1 MAKTIFKNLY
11 PQNYI
16 VLYVIFA
23 VFLPSN
29 KKKRGTAM
37 VPLLLLI

>member
-1 MAKTIFKNLY
+1 MANTNFKKLY

-16 VLYVIFA
+16 VLYGIFA

-29 KKKRGTAM
+29 KKEGYRLWY
-37 VPLLLLI
+37 PFYY

>member
-16 VLYVIFA
+16 VYYEIFA
-23 VFLPSN
+23 VFLPS
-29 KKKRGTAM
+29 KTKKRGTAM
-37 VPLLLLI
+37 VPLYY